1 MRDDPNDSFSDWT
14 IEVTTEDNDDIVIYH
29 VHRNF
34 LCAGKHRSEY
44 LERLF
49 KMKQAIEKLQNS
61 TSKISLID
69 SAAVFS
75 WDVGFR
81 IIASATLI
89 AKMLLFLAKYFGIRI
104 LHDTL
109 QEFIQQN
116 LTPSSAQNYLLEA
129 FLYHD
134 TKMVDRT

>member
-1 MRDDPNDSFSDWT
+1 MRDDPNDSFIDWT
-14 IEVTTEDNDDIVIYH
+14 IEVTSEDNDEIVLYH

-34 LCAGKHRSEY
+34 LGAGKHRSEY

-75 WDVGFR
+75 
-81 IIASATLI
+81 
-89 AKMLLFLAKYFGIRI
+89 
-104 LHDTL
+104 
-109 QEFIQQN
+109 
-116 LTPSSAQNYLLEA
+116 
-129 FLYHD
+129 
-134 TKMVDRT
+134 